1 MINEIIDADSSF
13 SERTFIDSVNH
24 LFMMIL
30 KEIESNNINS
40 IKEYLANDVYVYFN
54 DMVNDYRNKNLRRK
68 FDMINIIDT
77 KIIDSMITD
86 NFVTIDVELTSSY
99 KDYVIDNDN
108 KYVNGSNDLVQNIV
122 HKITLTKRRRNK
134 HFNAFKC
141 NKYLI
146 TYIDGI

>member
-1 MINEIIDADSSF
+1 MINKIVDADSSF
-13 SERTFIDSVNH
+13 SEKTFIDSVNH
-24 LFMMIL
+24 LFMIIL
-30 KEIESNNINS
+30 KEIENNNINS

-54 DMVNDYRNKNLRRK
+54 DMVNDYKNKNLRRK
-68 FDMINIIDT
+68 FDMINISDT

-99 KDYVIDNDN
+99 KDYVIDSDN
-108 KYVNGSNDLVQNIV
+108 KCVNGSNDLVQNII
-122 HKITLTKRRRNK
+122 HKITLTERRKNK
-134 HFNAFKC
+134 HFNTLKR

>member
-13 SERTFIDSVNH
+13 SEKTFIDSVNH

-40 IKEYLANDVYVYFN
+40 IKEYLANDVYIYFN

-68 FDMINIIDT
+68 FDMININDT

-108 KYVNGSNDLVQNIV
+108 KCVNGSNDLVQNIV
-122 HKITLTKRRRNK
+122 HKITLTERRKNK
-134 HFNAFKC
+134 HFNTLKY

>member
-1 MINEIIDADSSF
+1 MINEIVDADSSF
-13 SERTFIDSVNH
+13 SEKTFIDSVNH

-40 IKEYLANDVYVYFN
+40 IKEYLANDVYIYFN

-68 FDMINIIDT
+68 FDMINISDT

-108 KYVNGSNDLVQNIV
+108 KCVNGSNDLVQNIV
-122 HKITLTKRRRNK
+122 HKITLTERRKNK
-134 HFNAFKC
+134 HFNTLKC